1 VAAEGRTASTKA
13 AWFAPVVTKPP
24 YLRGFVTLV
33 VLAAVVGA
41 APAGA
46 AKTPRV
52 LTQVVGQSEL
62 VAGWRI
68 TTPSAFSMRL
78 GGRTCRVPAG
88 TPLAALEQVRR
99 QTGPEYAVT
108 GTCAKPSVRSIGDEK
123 GTGRSPWVYKIGR
136 ELGSD
141 PAGQRLKAN
150 DEVLWFRC
158 ARTSRGCRR
167 TLEITPAASR
177 SKVGERITVTVRG
190 YDDKGRGVPVKG
202 ATVTLNNLATTTDAK
217 GRATLVAPG
226 PKGPYPL
233 FATAPGMADAFP
245 ARVTST

>member
-1 VAAEGRTASTKA
+1 VPARALLVIAV
-13 AWFAPVVTKPP
+13 FA
-24 YLRGFVTLV
+24 TLAMV
-33 VLAAVVGA
+33 I
-41 APAGA
+41 APAPASA

-52 LTQVVGQSEL
+52 LTQVVGQTEL

-68 TTPSAFSMRL
+68 TTPSAFSLRVR
-78 GGRTCRVPAG
+78 GRTCRIPAAA
-88 TPLAALEQVRR
+88 PLAALEQVRR

-123 GTGRSPWVYKIGR
+123 GTGRSPWVYKVGR
-136 ELGSD
+136 KLGSD
-141 PAGQRLKAN
+141 PAGQRLKAG

-167 TLEITPAASR
+167 TLEVTPAEPR
-177 SKVGERITVTVRG
+177 PKVDTRFTVTVRG
-190 YDDKGRGVPVKG
+190 YDDKGRGTPVKG
-202 ATVTLNNLATTTDAK
+202 ATVALNGQEVRTDAK
-217 GRATLVAPG
+217 GRARLMGPF
-226 PKGPYPL
+226 PKGVYPL